1 MAMITNNFVR
11 RKAALV
17 QLGSS
22 LKSLVDYEVW
32 PGYEIGVE
40 EEIFSAFHQSIK

>member
-1 MAMITNNFVR
+1 MAMITNNFFR

-22 LKSLVDYEVW
+22 MKSLINHEDW

-40 EEIFSAFHQSIK
+40 EEIFSAFL